1 MRRIGTAM
9 VAGLVSLAM
18 AGCSGVASSSGSGS
32 TGGPGAATSLP
43 AGSESP
49 PLSGKGSFKAFA
61 FTKVPEA
68 YYKKAS
74 RQGRLEEVEY
84 RTDDPENEGSTVTKR
99 AVVYLPHGYGAN
111 PSQRYNVFYLMHGAA
126 GSERTW
132 MGTQSKPTEFKHM
145 VDHMIQDGRIE
156 PTIVV
161 MPKIDRGKDRF
172 TSTFPAFHTELEKA
186 IMPLVEGKYRTY
198 AENTT
203 PQGFAASRS
212 HRAFGGFS
220 LGGGATW
227 SVFQHDLAS
236 FEFFLPMSG
245 EFWDGR
251 RARRPSAE
259 ERAQTLAKIAKDSG
273 LSQRDYFIFAATGTK
288 DDLYAGLTSQ
298 IQQMRRQIS
307 AFSYTEKSFAEG
319 NLTYYVVDGN
329 RHSVSNTYVYLYNG
343 LQNFFAQ

>member
-32 TGGPGAATSLP
+32 TGAPGAATSLP

-132 MGTQSKPTEFKHM
+132 MGTQSKPT
-145 VDHMIQDGRIE
+145 
-156 PTIVV
+156 
-161 MPKIDRGKDRF
+161 
-172 TSTFPAFHTELEKA
+172 
-186 IMPLVEGKYRTY
+186 
-198 AENTT
+198 
-203 PQGFAASRS
+203 
-212 HRAFGGFS
+212 
-220 LGGGATW
+220 
-227 SVFQHDLAS
+227 
-236 FEFFLPMSG
+236 
-245 EFWDGR
+245 
-251 RARRPSAE
+251 
-259 ERAQTLAKIAKDSG
+259 
-273 LSQRDYFIFAATGTK
+273 
-288 DDLYAGLTSQ
+288 
-298 IQQMRRQIS
+298 
-307 AFSYTEKSFAEG
+307 
-319 NLTYYVVDGN
+319 
-329 RHSVSNTYVYLYNG
+329 
-343 LQNFFAQ
+343 